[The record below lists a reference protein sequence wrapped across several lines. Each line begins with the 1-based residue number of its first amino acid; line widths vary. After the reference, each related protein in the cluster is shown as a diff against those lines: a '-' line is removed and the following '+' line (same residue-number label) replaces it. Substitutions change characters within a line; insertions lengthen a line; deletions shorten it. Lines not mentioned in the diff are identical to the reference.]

1 MNTQLNHYKLNPGHK
16 FYEAM
21 TDEEKA
27 KLYKAI
33 GYEEAGAVSRLPK
46 EVSHVA
52 AQTLSPQ

>member
-1 MNTQLNHYKLNPGHK
+1 
-16 FYEAM
+16 M

-46 EVSHVA
+46 EVSYVA
-52 AQTLSPQ
+52 AQALHQHIAAVYIVRQFV